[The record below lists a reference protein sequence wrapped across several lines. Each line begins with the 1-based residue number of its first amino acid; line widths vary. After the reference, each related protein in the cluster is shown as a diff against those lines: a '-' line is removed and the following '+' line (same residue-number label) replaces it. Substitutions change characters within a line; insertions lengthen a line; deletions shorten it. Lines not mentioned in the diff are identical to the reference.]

1 MIQHHAAFFIVIV
14 ACSVQACSA
23 AVFEQPLV
31 LDGENSKNQ
40 GSVNIGFGPMASIM
54 QPKNNGYVTDYFLD
68 LKLHFDL
75 KNPLAAS
82 VTDVCLGM
90 RMLRGGTNNED
101 ISTCENN
108 IRNFVSEGQKIK
120 AKLESLEVE
129 LPFRGNYII
138 ELALFHRGKILHN
151 TIHNFTYGVA
161 GDCKTMVENRR
172 NYVLTEVEHN
182 MRGKNP
188 RDILQMHPSC
198 YAWYGTNFNE
208 YKGIDILSSA
218 SAFRGSFGVVSI
230 VRSPY
235 SGKILTSG

>member
-1 MIQHHAAFFIVIV
+1 MQRHTVFFIVAV
-14 ACSVQACSA
+14 ACSVRVCSA
-23 AVFEQPLV
+23 AVFAQPLV
-31 LDGENSKNQ
+31 IDGENTKNV
-40 GSVNIGFGPMASIM
+40 GSVNNGFSPIASII
-54 QPKNNGYVTDYFLD
+54 QPRNNDYVTDYFLD
-68 LKLHFDL
+68 LKMHFDL
-75 KNPLAAS
+75 QHPLARS

-90 RMLRGGTNNED
+90 RMLRAGNNNED

-108 IRNFVSEGQKIK
+108 IRNFVSEGEKIK
-120 AKLESLEVE
+120 ANFERLEVE

-138 ELALFHRGKILHN
+138 ELAFFHHNKMLHN
-151 TIHNFTYGVA
+151 VIHNFTYGVA
-161 GDCKTMVENRR
+161 GDCKKMVQSRR

-208 YKGIDILSSA
+208 YQTIDILSSA

-230 VRSPY
+230 
-235 SGKILTSG
+235 